1 MVFLRGYFPSLCNEG
16 LIVENLTYTD
26 MQKRKPELEFL
37 TGREAILDVLDHSQ
51 QHGNVI
57 GICSPT
63 LGPGIFITTVDHVL
77 KDYETIIYLKPFDVN
92 GYKLEK
98 NVLKLTEI
106 ASVCP
111 FRTNY
116 EKLYHDQP
124 KESELAGHYSF

>member
-1 MVFLRGYFPSLCNEG
+1 
-16 LIVENLTYTD
+16 

-51 QHGNVI
+51 HHGNVI
-57 GICSPT
+57 GICSPA

-77 KDYETIIYLKPFDVN
+77 KDYETIVYLKPFDVN

-116 EKLYHDQP
+116 EKLFHEQP
-124 KESELAGHYSF
+124 RESELAGHYSF